1 MTERSHRADPLTP
14 PEREELEGDLIS
26 FSDRELDR
34 LGDVRGLDVLYA
46 GGASP
51 LWLEGLSQR
60 TGVEGTVTAIDLD
73 AERIGEARVMLE
85 DAALAAPVRLVVGS
99 VYEPSFGPGTFD
111 LAYSAGL
118 LHELDVSVG
127 TAGDALRAIASVV
140 RNGGRM
146 ATSDFVDSVPALQLE
161 DERIQGELA
170 REASGSEY
178 FGIGPPERLVSLHE
192 SLLDDVRWSV
202 SAPHEVRHLGKLV
215 LAEGASSETRAG
227 LGQRREV
234 FLERVRREGYSRPA
248 TLYVEG
254 VVAGSRPAGS

>member
-1 MTERSHRADPLTP
+1 MTERSRRADPLTP

-60 TGVEGTVTAIDLD
+60 TGVEGSVTAIDLD

-118 LHELDVSVG
+118 LHELDVSAG

-140 RNGGRM
+140 RAGGRM

-170 REASGSEY
+170 REACPDPSTSASARLDGWSRCMSPCWTTC
-178 FGIGPPERLVSLHE
+178 GGPSRRPAR
-192 SLLDDVRWSV
+192 SV
-202 SAPHEVRHLGKLV
+202 IW
-215 LAEGASSETRAG
+215 ASSFW
-227 LGQRREV
+227 RR
-234 FLERVRREGYSRPA
+234 
-248 TLYVEG
+248 
-254 VVAGSRPAGS
+254 